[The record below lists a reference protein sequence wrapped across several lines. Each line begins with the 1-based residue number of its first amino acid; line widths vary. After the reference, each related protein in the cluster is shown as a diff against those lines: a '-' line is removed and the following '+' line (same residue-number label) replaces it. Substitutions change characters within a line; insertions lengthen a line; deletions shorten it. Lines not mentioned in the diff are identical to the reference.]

1 MIARLLY
8 SLLFFGCGAAT
19 SVSALDAEAIE
30 LQNVEIVGKS
40 IEEALVELAKLA
52 HEVTPDEEEFSLI
65 VSRVRY
71 ATTGEIPE
79 STITY
84 SAEKVSFL
92 EAIRSVVS
100 SAGWKF
106 RIAGS
111 RVFVTDSSACF
122 GEELMWEVF
131 HLDVEVLP
139 NELLRDPTG
148 FLEKVGIV
156 FGQDAEARFS
166 EETNLLSV
174 RLGKSQVEL
183 VAALLRHYEEASK
196 GSPPD

>member
-1 MIARLLY
+1 
-8 SLLFFGCGAAT
+8 
-19 SVSALDAEAIE
+19 
-30 LQNVEIVGKS
+30 
-40 IEEALVELAKLA
+40 
-52 HEVTPDEEEFSLI
+52 
-65 VSRVRY
+65 
-71 ATTGEIPE
+71 
-79 STITY
+79 
-84 SAEKVSFL
+84 
-92 EAIRSVVS
+92 
-100 SAGWKF
+100 
-106 RIAGS
+106 
-111 RVFVTDSSACF
+111 
-122 GEELMWEVF
+122 MWEVF

-183 VAALLRHYEEASK
+183 VAALLRHYDEASK